1 MSLQSTFKFWG
12 KPQHNNS
19 CDIFKTNLWK
29 LSTAKLFF
37 HGSRCLTVSV
47 CCSFFFIEF
56 SLCGQLFHF
65 LITSFCQNR
74 YFYFVNVYFDDLYDG
89 QTWFSDHLYLC
100 YWVVVWSH
108 QQVVKLYQNLL
119 FFFKFVFLY
128 FEIDILK
135 LVFLIFKFIF
145 VYFLICICVVE
156 LLFGVTNCYL
166 PSSAARLWN
175 YIKTYIS
182 LFSHLYFFIFKL
194 IFVYFVICICV
205 I

>member
-1 MSLQSTFKFWG
+1 MRRWVFKNANENRNSHCRSFVEIWVCKAHSNFGENLNIIIPVIFSRQICENSALQS
-12 KPQHNNS
+12 
-19 CDIFKTNLWK
+19 
-29 LSTAKLFF
+29 FF
-37 HGSRCLTVSV
+37 AWYVLHGPRCSTVSV

-65 LITSFCQNR
+65 LVTSFCRNR

-128 FEIDILK
+128 FEIDI
-135 LVFLIFKFIF
+135 
-145 VYFLICICVVE
+145 
-156 LLFGVTNCYL
+156 
-166 PSSAARLWN
+166 S
-175 YIKTYIS
+175 
-182 LFSHLYFFIFKL
+182 
-194 IFVYFVICICV
+194 
-205 I
+205 